1 MSIEKM
7 FRLDGKVALVTG
19 ASSGLGEHFARTL
32 ARAGA
37 RVAVAARREDRLQQ
51 LVMDIRKNGGKAD
64 AFSLDVSNA
73 SSIAACLDGVIDT
86 CGEISVLINN
96 AGTAIAKP
104 LFQQTEADYDAVVDV
119 NLKGAWLVAQE
130 TARRMV
136 DANESGK
143 RGGSIVNIASI
154 IGERQG
160 RNTAPYAISKA
171 GLIQATK
178 ILALELARKGVRCNA
193 ILPGYVV
200 TDLNRDNLAGEGGE
214 ILKKRIPSQRFGTPE
229 DLDGVL
235 LLLASDASAHI
246 TGATIA
252 VDGGHLVSSL

>member
-51 LVMDIRKNGGKAD
+51 LVSDIRKEGGKAD
-64 AFSLDVSNA
+64 AFALDVSNA

-136 DANESGK
+136 DANDSGK
-143 RGGSIVNIASI
+143 HGGSIVNIASI

-229 DLDGVL
+229 DLDGAL
-235 LLLASDASAHI
+235 LLLASDASVHI